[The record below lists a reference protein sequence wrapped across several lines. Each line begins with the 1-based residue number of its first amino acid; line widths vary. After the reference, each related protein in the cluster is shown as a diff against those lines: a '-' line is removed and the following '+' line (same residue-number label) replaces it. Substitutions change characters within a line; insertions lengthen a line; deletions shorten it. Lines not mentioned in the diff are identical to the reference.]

1 MRRETVS
8 DYEYDLFVIGAG
20 SGGVRA
26 ARFSANYGA
35 RVAIAEDM
43 FMGGTCVN
51 VGCIPKKMFVYA
63 AHFHDDFADSAA
75 FGWNAEA
82 KGFDWRTL
90 VDNKDTEIK
99 RLNGIYE
106 RLLGNSGVEIVHGRA
121 TLVDAH
127 TVEVAGKQY
136 TTAHILVATGSWPVV
151 PDIPGKEHIVTSTE
165 AFYLEELPKRAII
178 VGGGYI
184 AVEFAGIFNG
194 IGVETTQLYRGP
206 LFMRG
211 FDQDVREHLAGEMR
225 KAGVDLKFSTN
236 IASIEKTAAGL
247 AATLE
252 DGSVIETDLIMYA
265 TGRAP
270 KVAGIGLEAIGVA
283 QAGNG
288 AIVVDE
294 HFKTSVDSIYALGDV
309 VDHLQLTP
317 VALAQGMA
325 VAKTLFH
332 NEPTKADYEYIATA
346 VFSQPPVGTVG
357 LTEEEARERHG
368 DVAIFRST
376 FRALKHTLTGR
387 DAQTMMKMIVDK
399 KTDRVLGVHM
409 VGEDAGEILQ
419 GIAVALKAGATKAV
433 FDATIGIHPTAA
445 EEFVTMREPV
455 PEPVAEAAE

>member
-1 MRRETVS
+1 MS
-8 DYEYDLFVIGAG
+8 DYDYDLFVIGAG

-51 VGCIPKKMFVYA
+51 VGCIPKKLFVYA

-75 FGWNAEA
+75 FGWTAEA
-82 KGFDWRTL
+82 AGDRSFDWRTL

-99 RLNGIYE
+99 RLKGIYE
-106 RLLGNSGVEIVHGRA
+106 RLLGNAGVEIVHGRA

-136 TTAHILVATGSWPVV
+136 SAANILVATGGWPVV

-165 AFYLEELPKRAII
+165 AFYLEELPRRAIV

-194 IGVETTQLYRGP
+194 VGVDTTLMYRGP

-211 FDQDVREHLAGEMR
+211 FDQDVRTHLAGEMA
-225 KAGVDLKFSTN
+225 KAGIDLQFSTN
-236 IASIEKTAAGL
+236 IAAIEKTASGL
-247 AATLE
+247 TATLE
-252 DGSVIETDLIMYA
+252 DGSVVETDLIMYA

-270 KVAGIGLEAIGVA
+270 KVAGLGLEDLGVELA
-283 QAGNG
+283 DNG
-288 AIVVDE
+288 AIVVDDY
-294 HFKTSVDSIYALGDV
+294 FKTSVSSIYALGDV
-309 VDHLQLTP
+309 IDRIQLTP
-317 VALAQGMA
+317 MALAEGMA
-325 VAKTLFH
+325 VAKTLFRD
-332 NEPTKADYEYIATA
+332 EPTKADYDYIATA

-387 DAQTMMKMIVDK
+387 DAQTLMKLIVDK

-433 FDATIGIHPTAA
+433 FDSTIGIHPTSA
-445 EEFVTMREPV
+445 EEFVTMRDPV